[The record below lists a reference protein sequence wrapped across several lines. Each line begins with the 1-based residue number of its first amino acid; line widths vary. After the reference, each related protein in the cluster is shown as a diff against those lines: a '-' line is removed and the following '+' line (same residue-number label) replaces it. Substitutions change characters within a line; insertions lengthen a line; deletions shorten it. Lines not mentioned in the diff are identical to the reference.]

1 MTALTRSRRELD
13 SAWHSFVLDGRA
25 SHSVK
30 PEILRSWQ
38 RSAAKLGV
46 DPALRVCPPGLT
58 ADELTERARADE
70 AFRIATELISEFGER
85 LSPDGHILTYFDG
98 DGVMLSAHGDAHRRE
113 LLAQINFAP
122 GARWTEQAAGT
133 NGVGTA
139 LVESRAVEVF
149 ASEHFVAAWQPW
161 TCASVPVRDAG
172 RVVGV
177 VDITSPWEA
186 RHPSLIVCAGA
197 LARAIEARLDSVASQ
212 RTEIIRE
219 ALRRGD
225 RLAWLGLD
233 ARGKIVAT
241 GPASSLSTLDAAALS
256 PSALASV
263 IARLRREGA
272 TAGEFEEVLEVDGR
286 SVRVLCMALEHEGR
300 AIGGV
305 LRIASGTPVR
315 GKLLVRP
322 SHSLYGFE
330 DILGSSPA
338 LVHQVALARTAA
350 RNALPV
356 LILGESGTGKELFA
370 QAIHSAGE
378 RARGPFV
385 AVNCGAIPQS
395 LLEAELFGYE
405 AGSFTGGRKEGNTG
419 RFEDAEG
426 GTLFLDEVSEL
437 PPTAQAALLRVL
449 QEREVTRIGS
459 STPRRLDVRI
469 IAATNKDLREEIR
482 VSRFRQDLFF
492 RLDVLVLELPAL
504 RDRRE
509 DVPAIAEHYLAEAQ
523 AALGRS
529 GLGLSPDA
537 TAALAAHAWPGNIRE
552 LKNVV
557 ERTAATAP
565 GPEIAVHDLPAELR
579 PMDRGEATARRGG
592 EELAAFGQS
601 PGALAL
607 PVDPLEE
614 EAALRNALEAF
625 SWNVVRAARALGI
638 SRRTMYRKLEKYG
651 ISRG

>member
-1 MTALTRSRRELD
+1 MTALTGTRRELD
-13 SAWHSFVLDGRA
+13 AAWHSFVLDGRV

-30 PEILRSWQ
+30 PEILRSWE
-38 RSAAKLGV
+38 RSAAKLRV

-58 ADELTERARADE
+58 ADELAERARADE
-70 AFRIATELISEFGER
+70 AFRIASELIIEFGER
-85 LSPDGHILTYFDG
+85 LAPDGHILTYFDG
-98 DGVMLSAHGDAHRRE
+98 DGVMLSAHGDAHRRD

-139 LVESRAVEVF
+139 LVEGRAVEVF
-149 ASEHFVAAWQPW
+149 ASEHFVVAWQPW

-177 VDITSPWEA
+177 VDITSPWDS

-197 LARAIEARLDSVASQ
+197 LARAIEARLEAVAWQ

-225 RLAWLGLD
+225 QLAWLGLD

-241 GPASSLSTLDAAALS
+241 GPASSLSACDAAAVS
-256 PSALASV
+256 PSAIAPV
-263 IARLRREGA
+263 VARLRREGA
-272 TAGEFEEVLEVDGR
+272 IAGEFEEVLEVDGR
-286 SVRVLCMALEHEGR
+286 SVRVLCRALEHEGR

-305 LRIASGTPVR
+305 LRIASGTPAR
-315 GKLLVRP
+315 GRLLARP
-322 SHSLYGFE
+322 SHRLHGFE
-330 DILGSSPA
+330 DILGSAPV
-338 LVHQVALARTAA
+338 LMHQVALGRTAA

-459 STPRRLDVRI
+459 STPRRIDVRI

-482 VSRFRQDLFF
+482 AGRFRQDLFF

-504 RDRRE
+504 RDRKE
-509 DVPAIAEHYLAEAQ
+509 DVLAIAEHYLAEAQ
-523 AALGRS
+523 AELGRS

-537 TAALAAHAWPGNIRE
+537 SAALVAHAWPGNIRE

-565 GPEIAVHDLPAELR
+565 GPEIAVRDLPAGLR
-579 PMDRGEATARRGG
+579 LGDRGQATGKRVGA
-592 EELAAFGQS
+592 ELAAMGHS
-601 PGALAL
+601 PGAPVL

-614 EAALRNALEAF
+614 EAALRNALEAS
-625 SWNVVRAARALGI
+625 SWIVVRAARALGI

-651 ISRG
+651 ITRG